1 MAPPLRFVHTADWQ
15 LGMTRHFLDA
25 DAQPRYT
32 AARTDAVRRTGQL
45 ARERGAEFVLVCGDV
60 FESNAVGPRVVARAL
75 EALADGGV
83 PVYLLPGNHDPL
95 DASSVLRSPEVRSA
109 PGVHV
114 LDAPGPHEVRPGVE
128 LVAAPWTSKRP
139 LEDLV
144 ARAVAGLPAD
154 GTLRVVA
161 GHGAVDALSP
171 DRDDP
176 ARIALAP
183 LEEALA
189 AGRLHYVA
197 LGDRHSTTRVGTSGA
212 VWYAGTP
219 EVTDRREV
227 DPGNVLVVEL
237 DGSSPARVE
246 PVRVGT
252 WAFPLV
258 RAELDSDESLAALRE
273 RLTALPAKDR
283 TVVTLSLTGTL
294 TLAQKAELDDLL
306 EAQRHLFA
314 GVQEWERH
322 TDLVVLPAD
331 AELSDL
337 GLGGWADGAVA
348 ELAELAGRADP
359 GGGGGGGGGGT
370 GAGADPLVAR
380 DALALLHRLAGGGS
394 RA

>member
-1 MAPPLRFVHTADWQ
+1 MAPLRFVHTADWQ

-45 ARERGAEFVLVCGDV
+45 ARERDAEFVLVCGDV

-114 LDAPGPHEVRPGVE
+114 LDTPGPHEVRPGVE

-139 LEDLV
+139 LSDLV
-144 ARAVAGLPAD
+144 AQAVAGLPAD

-189 AGRLHYVA
+189 DGRLHYVA
-197 LGDRHSTTRVGTSGA
+197 LGDRHSTTRVGPSGA
-212 VWYAGTP
+212 VWYAGSP

-237 DGSSPARVE
+237 DSSSPAKVE

-273 RLTALPAKDR
+273 RLTAMPAKDR

-348 ELAELAGRADP
+348 ELAELAGRADH
-359 GGGGGGGGGGT
+359 GGSGGVGGP
-370 GAGADPLVAR
+370 DPVVAR
-380 DALALLHRLAGGGS
+380 DALALLHRLAGGGP